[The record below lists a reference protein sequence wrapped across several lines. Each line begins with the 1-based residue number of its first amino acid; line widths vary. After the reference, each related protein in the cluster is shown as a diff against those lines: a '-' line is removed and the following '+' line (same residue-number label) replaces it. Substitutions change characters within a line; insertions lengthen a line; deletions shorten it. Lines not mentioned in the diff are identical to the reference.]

1 MGTHLVELLRKI
13 GASVDELPME
23 LPRSSEI
30 DGKNFERSMLTSQ
43 LQARCKAIG
52 NGIGNGKM
60 TAILSSNLTPIRGLT
75 GERASVVLFGD
86 SLTQRGWSEGGWC
99 SSVADLFRRR
109 ADVYN
114 RGYGGYNSRWARYL
128 LPHMFPLADDSP
140 AKKHFLV
147 VVWFGTNDALHPS
160 QNSHVPLEEYAENV
174 RAILAHVQ
182 EVRRCLKAIGS
193 LCLFHPRSILVFFA
207 IKGLTCELMLFYFFM
222 FVHSTSVLLLLLF
235 LLQGLCTLLLF
246 YLFILMMS
254 SGGHARRSCDAAAC
268 TRGHALSLRVRTLRC
283 YSHKLCREIFFGAGW
298 RLRCCNEG

>member
-13 GASVDELPME
+13 GASPDELPME

-160 QNSHVPLEEYAENV
+160 QNSHVPLEEYVENVRAILAHVQQVRRCLKAIGSLCLFHVPLEEYAENV

-193 LCLFHPRSILVFFA
+193 LCLFHPR
-207 IKGLTCELMLFYFFM
+207 TCRWRN
-222 FVHSTSVLLLLLF
+222 TSKTCGPF
-235 LLQGLCTLLLF
+235 
-246 YLFILMMS
+246 
-254 SGGHARRSCDAAAC
+254 
-268 TRGHALSLRVRTLRC
+268 
-283 YSHKLCREIFFGAGW
+283 
-298 RLRCCNEG
+298 